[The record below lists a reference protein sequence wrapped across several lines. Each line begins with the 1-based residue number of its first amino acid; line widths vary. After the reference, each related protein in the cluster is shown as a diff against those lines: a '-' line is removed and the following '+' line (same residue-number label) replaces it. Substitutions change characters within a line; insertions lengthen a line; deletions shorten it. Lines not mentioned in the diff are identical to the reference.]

1 MEIKNRRYDRDIRLD
16 SGKRIILDEETIFFE
31 IQSLFDYSEM
41 ITGDSKLDIDYKRY
55 SKELKSIMSDDD
67 FLVKL
72 AFLSRFMTRMEIIRK
87 LKNDKISMSELTDKY
102 GNKYLKA
109 KTSFPEYTFKDGKKK
124 VVHKSISVHL
134 GKSED
139 FKGGIESEEVKVLA
153 YEKLLRKVTERMN
166 VKFENK

>member
-1 MEIKNRRYDRDIRLD
+1 MD
-16 SGKRIILDEETIFFE
+16 SGRRIILDEETIFFE

-72 AFLSRFMTRMEIIRK
+72 AFLSRFMNRMEIIRK

-109 KTSFPEYTFKDGKKK
+109 KTSFPEYIFKDGKKE
-124 VVHKSISVHL
+124 L
-134 GKSED
+134 
-139 FKGGIESEEVKVLA
+139 VKPPV
-153 YEKLLRKVTERMN
+153 
-166 VKFENK
+166 